1 MFNIYTKVTS
11 LLIGAILL
19 VKACTRSEIT
29 SENVGFGLLVDIAKL
44 VKREVAGGDLSRA
57 SLS

>member
-1 MFNIYTKVTS
+1 
-11 LLIGAILL
+11 LL